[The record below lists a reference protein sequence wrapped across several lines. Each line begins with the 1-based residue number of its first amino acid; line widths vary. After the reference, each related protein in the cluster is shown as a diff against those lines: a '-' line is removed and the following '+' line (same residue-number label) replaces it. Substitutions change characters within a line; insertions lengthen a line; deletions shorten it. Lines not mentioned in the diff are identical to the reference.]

1 MTEFRGK
8 RAAFYLLAGIISME
22 LLILAG
28 STGACFV
35 LRVEKCDGQQITK
48 TLNTMMASAFA
59 LYAAEK

>member
-1 MTEFRGK
+1 
-8 RAAFYLLAGIISME
+8 ME